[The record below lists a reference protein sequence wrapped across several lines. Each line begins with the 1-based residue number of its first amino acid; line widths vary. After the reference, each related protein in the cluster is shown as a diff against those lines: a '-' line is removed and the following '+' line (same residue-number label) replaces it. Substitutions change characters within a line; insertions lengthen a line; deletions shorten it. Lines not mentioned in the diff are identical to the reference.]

1 MYYDSKKI
9 MGGEHKKVLKRF
21 FVGKKFE
28 AKKVTF
34 YEGLEKIVAGFA
46 KKWP

>member
-1 MYYDSKKI
+1 MTAKKLWV
-9 MGGEHKKVLKRF
+9 GSTKKCSNAF
-21 FVGKKFE
+21 FVAKKFE

>member
-1 MYYDSKKI
+1 
-9 MGGEHKKVLKRF
+9 MGREHKKVLKRF
-21 FVGKKFE
+21 FVGGKKFE